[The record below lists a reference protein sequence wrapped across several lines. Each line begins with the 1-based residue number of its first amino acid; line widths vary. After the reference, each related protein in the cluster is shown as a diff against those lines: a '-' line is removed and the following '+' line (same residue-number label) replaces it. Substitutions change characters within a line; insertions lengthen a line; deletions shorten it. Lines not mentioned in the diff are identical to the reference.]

1 MPIKVALLNMTR
13 QKLREAH
20 CFAPMT
26 RSDNIR
32 KP

>member
-13 QKLREAH
+13 QELREEH
-20 CFAPMT
+20 TFDPMP

-32 KP
+32 RP